1 MSTMTVVVT
10 PETSEG
16 SACGSSTLRTIV
28 GMDPPIDW
36 TASTSPWS
44 TSRTA
49 VSTSRA
55 KKGMAPTAS
64 GTIIAVGPMK
74 VPTTKVVKGIRA
86 ISRMMNGSER
96 PMFTI
101 TPMTLFTGVLRS
113 SPPLSVRTSRTP
125 SGSPTRT
132 VTAADQSTM

>member
-1 MSTMTVVVT
+1 M
-10 PETSEG
+10 E
-16 SACGSSTLRTIV
+16 
-28 GMDPPIDW
+28 PPIDC

-44 TSRTA
+44 TSRIA

-55 KKGMAPTAS
+55 KNGMAPTAS

-74 VPTTKVVKGIRA
+74 VPTTQVVKGIRA

-96 PMFTI
+96 PMFTM
-101 TPMTLFTGVLRS
+101 TPMTLFTAVFRS

-125 SGSPTRT
+125 SGSPPMT
-132 VTAADQSTM
+132 VTSADQSTM